1 MLTVHSIDILW
12 KKCGTEYFIN
22 VLKKETFKTIGN
34 ILVLSNMKLFTL
46 AIEN

>member
-1 MLTVHSIDILW
+1 MLAVHSIDILW

-34 ILVLSNMKLFTL
+34 ILVLPMFYQIWNCL
-46 AIEN
+46 N